1 MINLAIGRG
10 DSMARPRGH
19 RTQQVAVYL
28 SPAEAA
34 AWDVLRDIQR
44 GAGDIGWYPLGRGA
58 WVAERVELELDRLAQ
73 AGHPLHAPRAEQ
85 ALRALD
91 EEEDRLGPM
100 NWDRSHGRIRDR
112 PRSSAT
118 MSRQHQG

>member
-1 MINLAIGRG
+1 
-10 DSMARPRGH
+10 MARPRGH

-28 SPAEAA
+28 SPAEAS

-58 WVAERVELELDRLAQ
+58 WVAERVAEELDRIAQ
-73 AGHPLHAPRAEQ
+73 AGHPMQAPRAEQ

-100 NWDRSHGRIRDR
+100 DWDRSHGRIRAR
-112 PRSSAT
+112 QRSSGAT
-118 MSRQHQG
+118 PPQRQA